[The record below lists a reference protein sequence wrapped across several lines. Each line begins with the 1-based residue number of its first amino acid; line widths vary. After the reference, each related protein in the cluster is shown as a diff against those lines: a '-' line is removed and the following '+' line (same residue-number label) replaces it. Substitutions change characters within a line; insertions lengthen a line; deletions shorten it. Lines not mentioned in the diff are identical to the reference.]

1 MSVQSRRRQIA
12 AAVATRLADPTRR
25 SSTTVPTASFQDHDR
40 GHGCRQ
46 RIRKMIDIDVLGMVG
61 SHPAS
66 KDGVESLKTLLAL
79 ARGILD
85 NPHDA
90 TKRRIRLN
98 NNAVKKRILQPKGVL
113 QLAIEMG
120 FCRETVEEMQAIRV
134 FEASNLAHLETC
146 AHLINEAIIREQ
158 LRPDEHLVLKG
169 KLEEQQDIRRQTM
182 QRVMDDRK
190 SVQARF
196 GSRQRSIYVPTSTRT
211 SQVSA
216 SSVRS

>member
-1 MSVQSRRRQIA
+1 MSLQSRRRQIA

-25 SSTTVPTASFQDHDR
+25 TSTAVPTASFQDHDR
-40 GHGCRQ
+40 GHACRQ
-46 RIRKMIDIDVLGMVG
+46 RIRKMIDIDILGMVG

-85 NPHDA
+85 SPHDA
-90 TKRRIRLN
+90 TKRRIKLN
-98 NNAVKKRILQPKGVL
+98 NNAVQKRIVQPKGVL

-120 FCRETVEEMQAIRV
+120 FCKETVEEMQAIRV

-146 AHLINEAIIREQ
+146 AHLIHEAIHREQ

-169 KLEEQQDIRRQTM
+169 KLEEQEEIRRQTM
-182 QRVMDDRK
+182 QRAMDDRK
-190 SVQARF
+190 SVNARF
-196 GSRQRSIYVPTSTRT
+196 GRQRSIFVTPSTRN

-216 SSVRS
+216 SSVWS